1 MGAWFSY
8 SRTPPGGA
16 SGAAVLEPDGNG
28 AGLAAG
34 LIPGGGGGG
43 EGGPPPFATYWK
55 FFTKF
60 PLAVVGKGPILTL
73 RLGGGAVTTKRLVGT
88 GGGEG
93 RGSLADRDCEG
104 GGEAPL
110 GGSSRLLTHLSLTT
124 AAADCS

>member
-1 MGAWFSY
+1 MVFLFPNS
-8 SRTPPGGA
+8 SRGGERGGSTRTGREWGWPGRR
-16 SGAAVLEPDGNG
+16 SDPR
-28 AGLAAG
+28 
-34 LIPGGGGGG
+34 GGGGG